1 MEKLLS
7 TSNQDYYKFNGVLFQ
22 VWNFSELSNSD
33 LQERMENPAKF
44 IPSYIPRTFEE
55 IKNKPLAVFQVT
67 KYDVSPM
74 NMNLF
79 TYEAIIKGNKQAHPA
94 LRSACVQQDEDDSSI
109 IIACEPN
116 DEESELTPKNRQII
130 KDYVRDHKAELL
142 EVTGKEYLSFE
153 WYC

>member
-1 MEKLLS
+1 MRFPE
-7 TSNQDYYKFNGVLFQ
+7 
-22 VWNFSELSNSD
+22 
-33 LQERMENPAKF
+33 KF
-44 IPSYIPRTFEE
+44 ILSYIPRSFEE
-55 IKNKPLAVFQVT
+55 MKNKPLAVFQVS
-67 KYDVSPM
+67 KYEVSPM

-94 LRSACVQQDEDDSSI
+94 LRSACIQQNEDYSSL

-116 DEESELTPKNRQII
+116 DEESELTSKNRQVI
-130 KDYVRDHKAELL
+130 KDYVREHKTELL